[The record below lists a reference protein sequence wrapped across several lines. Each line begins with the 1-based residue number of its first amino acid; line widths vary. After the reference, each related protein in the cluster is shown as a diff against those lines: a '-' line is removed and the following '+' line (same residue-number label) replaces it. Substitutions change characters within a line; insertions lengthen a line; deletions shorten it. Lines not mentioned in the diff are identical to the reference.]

1 MKAEKCVHK
10 HQNVGLVLLIKNT
23 SVDMFLYYLP
33 QLLILLVHNTGILH
47 IEQTYVP
54 VHKNI

>member
-1 MKAEKCVHK
+1 
-10 HQNVGLVLLIKNT
+10 
-23 SVDMFLYYLP
+23 MFLYYLP

-54 VHKNI
+54 INKDIWD